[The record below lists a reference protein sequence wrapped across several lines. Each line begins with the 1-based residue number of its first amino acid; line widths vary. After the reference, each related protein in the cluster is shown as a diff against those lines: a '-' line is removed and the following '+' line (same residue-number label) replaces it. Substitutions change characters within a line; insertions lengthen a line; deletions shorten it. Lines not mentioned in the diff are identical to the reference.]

1 MSPAYDDEALERLY
15 ELLANALE
23 EVRPAS
29 FDSPVTVAEIYQEL
43 VPYRAVRAEVGFGL
57 NAEYEYA
64 LLRLLS
70 GEAGLVRLE
79 PEQAR
84 DEILRELR
92 TLSPNVSIYRDY
104 AGCDVW
110 VRPRRDAPPSRAA
123 QPGRPEATPAGSAMR
138 PAQGSRA
145 AGTSPE
151 EEVVGIARQE
161 GQDGSAGERPVPT
174 PASATAG
181 SPSAAGRGSAT
192 HARPG
197 EPDTG
202 PGTAAHASASA
213 PSRAVRGVQAVQA
226 ARALRPDGALAEAVV
241 LAGARRCGYCD
252 SDLPSHREV
261 RFCPWC
267 GGEQATRPCAGCGEP
282 IEPGWAYCVACGG
295 AAAEEG
301 GPAHGRA

>member
-15 ELLANALE
+15 ELLADALE
-23 EVRPAS
+23 QARPAS
-29 FDSPVTVAEIYQEL
+29 FDAPVTVAEIYQEL
-43 VPYRAVRAEVGFGL
+43 VPYRAVRAEVGFGM
-57 NAEYEYA
+57 NAEYEHA

-79 PEQAR
+79 PDQAR

-92 TLSPNVSIYRDY
+92 TLSPNVSIYREY

-110 VRPRRDAPPSRAA
+110 VRPRRDARRSRAA
-123 QPGRPEATPAGSAMR
+123 PTQVAEATTSVAPAPRS
-138 PAQGSRA
+138 PRA
-145 AGTSPE
+145 VRAEGTSPE
-151 EEVVGIARQE
+151 RDAVEMNRQQGHE
-161 GQDGSAGERPVPT
+161 GKAGEGPVPT
-174 PASATAG
+174 PAPATAG

-197 EPDTG
+197 EPVDG
-202 PGTAAHASASA
+202 PGTAAHASVPAPQPLASREASA
-213 PSRAVRGVQAVQA
+213 Q
-226 ARALRPDGALAEAVV
+226 PDGAVDETVV

-252 SDLPSHREV
+252 SELPAHRVV

-267 GGEQATRPCAGCGEP
+267 GGDQATRPCPRCGEP

-295 AAAEEG
+295 AGAEEG